1 MPDNFG
7 NHAGGAIWTW
17 QWECFKHQE
26 SIYRDVRASQE
37 TIMGPR
43 PPLVRFGY
51 AVRVDGEHISPGPIF
66 EGPKTF

>member
-37 TIMGPR
+37 TIMGLR
-43 PPLVRFGY
+43 PLLVRFGY
-51 AVRVDGEHISPGPIF
+51 AVCVDDGLGSPLDADV
-66 EGPKTF
+66 K